1 MKLIFCL
8 QKNVK
13 YFFKLTVL
21 FKVCVA
27 SHAQITQKNT
37 FSIFL
42 QYLKKEM
49 NDEVDF
55 LHADR
60 DENNLQTDTM
70 IFDGDGQ
77 AFPKFPREQ
86 VCNIFTIS

>member
-1 MKLIFCL
+1 M
-8 QKNVK
+8 
-13 YFFKLTVL
+13 
-21 FKVCVA
+21 A

-49 NDEVDF
+49 SDEVDF
-55 LHADR
+55 LHVDR

-70 IFDGDGQ
+70 IFDGDG
-77 AFPKFPREQ
+77 KTLIKK
-86 VCNIFTIS
+86 VLHVY

>member
-1 MKLIFCL
+1 M
-8 QKNVK
+8 
-13 YFFKLTVL
+13 
-21 FKVCVA
+21 CVA

-49 NDEVDF
+49 SDEVDF

-77 AFPKFPREQ
+77 AFPKFQREQ
-86 VCNIFTIS
+86 VCNIFRISWKKS